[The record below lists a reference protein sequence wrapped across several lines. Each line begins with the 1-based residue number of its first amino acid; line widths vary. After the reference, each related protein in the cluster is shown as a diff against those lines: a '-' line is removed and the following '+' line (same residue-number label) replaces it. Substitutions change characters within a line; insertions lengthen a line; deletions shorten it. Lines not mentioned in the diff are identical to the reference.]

1 MSKFLLQNSSSSK
14 SQTNSSGSQ
23 TTYSL
28 VLKFIST
35 SFLSHR
41 NISDALEAS
50 ISTCRHAGI
59 SAMAAFYKQ
68 GSGPPTAS
76 ADGEILAGAHGS
88 PAGLGSEL

>member
-1 MSKFLLQNSSSSK
+1 MSKFLPQNSSSSK
-14 SQTNSSGSQ
+14 SQTNSLGSQ

-28 VLKFIST
+28 ILKLVST

-41 NISDALEAS
+41 NISNVLEPN

-68 GSGPPTAS
+68 RSGPPTAS
-76 ADGEILAGAHGS
+76 ADGEIPVGAHAS